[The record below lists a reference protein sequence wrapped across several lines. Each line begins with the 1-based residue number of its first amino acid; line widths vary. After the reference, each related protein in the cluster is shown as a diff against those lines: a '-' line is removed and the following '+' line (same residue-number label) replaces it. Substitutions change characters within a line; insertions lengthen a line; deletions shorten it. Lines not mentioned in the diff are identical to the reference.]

1 MNDFDNEN
9 KTAGNPYSAEPLNE
23 KPIESPNCVNE
34 PQNPADDSQSGGA
47 TQNDVTTPQN
57 DLAMQQN
64 GADEYQNGG
73 YSESYDVKNENDG
86 NGYYSENGYYVHKSN
101 GYIPPETKSSG
112 YESSYNQSENPYDRQ
127 NGVFT
132 GGGLPEQ
139 KGGNGLGITS
149 MVLGIISVILCCCGS
164 YVTLI
169 IAIAGLA
176 CGIVALTKRS
186 SGFAIAG
193 VITSAVGIIF
203 GIIGIIIGFNS
214 SDITDWL
221 DTWGSWDD
229 SLPEQPAPDS
239 SFDHNNHAFLSNLK
253 FYIKLFLGV

>member
-23 KPIESPNCVNE
+23 NPFESPNGVNE
-34 PQNPADDSQSGGA
+34 PQN
-47 TQNDVTTPQN
+47 
-57 DLAMQQN
+57 L
-64 GADEYQNGG
+64 ADEYQNGG
-73 YSESYDVKNENDG
+73 YNENDDVKNENGG

-101 GYIPPETKSSG
+101 GYIPPENKSSG
-112 YESSYNQSENPYDRQ
+112 YESPYNQSENPYDRQ

-186 SGFAIAG
+186 SGYAIAG
-193 VITSAVGIIF
+193 IITSAVGIIF
-203 GIIGIIIGFNS
+203 GIIGIIISFNS

-221 DTWGSWDD
+221 DTWGSFED
-229 SLPEQPAPDS
+229 SSPEQTAPDS

>member
-9 KTAGNPYSAEPLNE
+9 KTAGNPYSAAPLNE
-23 KPIESPNCVNE
+23 NPFENPNGVNE
-34 PQNPADDSQSGGA
+34 PQNRADDYQSGSNENQNGA
-47 TQNDVTTPQN
+47 PQNDVAAPQN
-57 DLAMQQN
+57 D
-64 GADEYQNGG
+64 DYR
-73 YSESYDVKNENDG
+73 ESTDTKNDDG

-112 YESSYNQSENPYDRQ
+112 YESSYNKSENPYDRQ

-139 KGGNGLGITS
+139 KGGNGLGVTS
-149 MVLGIISVILCCCGS
+149 MVLGIISVVLCCCGS

-176 CGIVALTKRS
+176 CGIIALTKRS
-186 SGFAIAG
+186 SGYAIAG
-193 VITSAVGIIF
+193 VITSAIGLIF
-203 GIIGIIIGFNS
+203 GIIGVIISLNS
-214 SDITDWL
+214 SDIQDWL
-221 DTWGSWDD
+221 DTWGSWED
-229 SLPEQPAPDS
+229 SSPEQPAPDS
-239 SFDHNNHAFLSNLK
+239 SFDHNNQAFLSNLR